1 MGLGTVTLFSGPSAP
16 ASSFA
21 SVVAQ
26 AFATYEPWVWSFG
39 DCAGAPCSSWL
50 LDRQIVSMLA
60 QRPAVAHAVPV
71 QCDGDE
77 AGFAAVGFL
86 VHCLD
91 ASAPPSPSLVEKLTL
106 LWTLGPR
113 CALKLSEFSHVV
125 NELHA
130 TDAADVGEHYMIS
143 LVGVLPHMQ
152 GRGLARQLMQS
163 MLSTADKEGLPVY
176 LFTGN
181 DRNEAMY
188 TRYGFTTRS
197 SRSMGRIVAGHG
209 SGTEVVVRSML
220 RPPVS
225 REK

>member
-1 MGLGTVTLFSGPSAP
+1 MGLGAVALYSGPSAP
-16 ASSFA
+16 ASRLA

-26 AFATYEPWVWSFG
+26 AFASYEPWVWSFG
-39 DCAGAPCSSWL
+39 DYAGAPRSSWL
-50 LDRQIVSMLA
+50 LDRQIGSMLE

-71 QCDGDE
+71 KCDGDE

-86 VHCLD
+86 VRCTD
-91 ASAPPSPSLVEKLTL
+91 ASAPPSPSLAEKLTL

-113 CALKLSEFSHVV
+113 CALKLNEFNHAVH
-125 NELHA
+125 ELHA
-130 TDAADVGEHYMIS
+130 ADAADVGEHFMVS

-152 GRGLARQLMQS
+152 GRGLARQLMES
-163 MLSTADKEGLPVY
+163 MLATADRENMPVY

-188 TRYGFTTRS
+188 TRFGFTTRS
-197 SRSMGRIVAGHG
+197 RRSMGPIVAGHG

-220 RPPVS
+220 RPAVS
-225 REK
+225 GI